1 MSHSGRIHLPESE
14 MTWRFSRSSGAG
26 GQHVN
31 TTDTRVELTWS
42 LTGTTALTADQKE
55 LAAKRLRS
63 RLVDGAITV
72 VSSRFRSQHRNR
84 EAARVRLEELVT
96 QAVGAAQAAPPDAA
110 HPGLRRAP
118 ARCQEAP
125 RRRQEVA
132 PGPLGLSTVAQW
144 LRSASMSSSL
154 DLSE

>member
-1 MSHSGRIHLPESE
+1 MSHSGRISLPESE

-42 LTGTTALTADQKE
+42 LTGTTVLTAEQKE
-55 LAAKRLRS
+55 IAARRLRS

-96 QAVGAAQAAPPDAA
+96 QSVVPPK
-110 HPGLRRAP
+110 
-118 ARCQEAP
+118 P
-125 RRRQEVA
+125 RRPTRRTRASVERRLDAKKRRGDVKK
-132 PGPLGLSTVAQW
+132 S
-144 LRSASMSSSL
+144 RSGNW
-154 DLSE
+154 D

>member
-1 MSHSGRIHLPESE
+1 

-42 LTGTTALTADQKE
+42 LADTTALTADQKA
-55 LAAKRLRS
+55 LAAQRLRN

-72 VSSRFRSQHRNR
+72 VSSQFRSQHRNR

-96 QAVGAAQAAPPDAA
+96 QAVVPPK
-110 HPGLRRAP
+110 
-118 ARCQEAP
+118 P
-125 RRRQEVA
+125 RRPTRR
-132 PGPLGLSTVAQW
+132 T
-144 LRSASMSSSL
+144 RASVERRL
-154 DLSE
+154 DAKKRRGDIKKSRRGGWD

>member
-1 MSHSGRIHLPESE
+1 MSHSGRISLPESE

-42 LTGTTALTADQKE
+42 LTGTTVLTAEQKQI
-55 LAAKRLRS
+55 AARRLRS

-96 QAVGAAQAAPPDAA
+96 QSIVPPK
-110 HPGLRRAP
+110 
-118 ARCQEAP
+118 P
-125 RRRQEVA
+125 RRPTRRTRASVERRLDAKKRRGDVKKSRR
-132 PGPLGLSTVAQW
+132 GQW
-144 LRSASMSSSL
+144 
-154 DLSE
+154 D

>member
-1 MSHSGRIHLPESE
+1 MSHSGRISLPESE

-42 LTGTTALTADQKE
+42 LTGTTALTSEQKE
-55 LAAKRLRS
+55 IATRRLRS

-96 QAVGAAQAAPPDAA
+96 QSVVPPK
-110 HPGLRRAP
+110 
-118 ARCQEAP
+118 P
-125 RRRQEVA
+125 RRPTRR
-132 PGPLGLSTVAQW
+132 T
-144 LRSASMSSSL
+144 RASVERRL
-154 DLSE
+154 DAKKRRGDVKKARRGNWD